1 MSLPTY
7 PELTKS
13 FGDQVVDAVKQAEER
28 TVSAIS
34 TTNEIVSSLFSSLPS
49 VPVPEGVPSAS
60 EVVSANAAL
69 LERVLK
75 AQTKFT
81 LSVLDSLPTVG
92 EDEAPG
98 PARKVSAAKAA

>member
-28 TVSAIS
+28 TVSAMAS
-34 TTNEIVSSLFSSLPS
+34 ANEVVSALLPS
-49 VPVPEGVPSAS
+49 VPAVPVPEGASPSA
-60 EVVSANAAL
+60 VVSANAAL

-75 AQTKFT
+75 AQTKFA
-81 LSVLDSLPTVG
+81 LSVLDSLPASTEV
-92 EDEAPG
+92 EPT
-98 PARKVSAAKAA
+98 PRKASATKRA